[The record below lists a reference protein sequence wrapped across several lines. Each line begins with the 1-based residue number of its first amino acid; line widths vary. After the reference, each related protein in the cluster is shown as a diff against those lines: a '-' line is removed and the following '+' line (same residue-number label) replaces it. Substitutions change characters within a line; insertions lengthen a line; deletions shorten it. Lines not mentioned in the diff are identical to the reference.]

1 LSKIEDTQNILKS
14 IGLPPKQYNEG
25 SALTLLALSNI
36 KEEDSWVNA
45 EAVRLRIHDIIIFI
59 KENYGKSYAENSRE
73 TIRRQVIHQFE
84 QARVVDKNPDNPS
97 LATNSP
103 RSHYAL
109 TDAML
114 ILIRSY
120 GSSDW
125 VDNLETFKSN
135 HNALLEIYQKKRQM
149 EMIPV
154 HLPDDKELKL
164 SPGKHNLLQAKI
176 IEEFA
181 PRFASGSQLVYLGD
195 TANKMLYLDDNLL
208 NELNVPVT
216 EHDKLP
222 DVVLYERSKNRI
234 ILIEAVIS
242 HGPVSHKRHYELEQ
256 VLSSC
261 NANRIYVSAFLDFKE
276 FKRHI
281 EEIAWETEV
290 WLLEM
295 KDHMIHFNGDKF
307 L

>member
-1 LSKIEDTQNILKS
+1 MSKIEEAQNILKS

-36 KEEDSWVNA
+36 KKEDSWVNA
-45 EAVRLRIHDIIIFI
+45 EAVRLRIHDILIFI
-59 KENYGKSYAENSRE
+59 GENYDKSYAENSRE

-103 RSHYAL
+103 QTHYAL

-135 HNALLEIYQKKRQM
+135 HNALLEIYQRKRQI

-154 HLPDDKELKL
+154 HLPDGNELKL

-222 DVVLYERSKNRI
+222 DIVLYERSKNRI
-234 ILIEAVIS
+234 ILIEAVTS
-242 HGPVSHKRHYELEQ
+242 HGPVSPKRHYELEQ

-261 NANRIYVSAFLDFKE
+261 NPNKIYVSAFLDFKE

>member
-1 LSKIEDTQNILKS
+1 
-14 IGLPPKQYNEG
+14 
-25 SALTLLALSNI
+25 
-36 KEEDSWVNA
+36 
-45 EAVRLRIHDIIIFI
+45 
-59 KENYGKSYAENSRE
+59 
-73 TIRRQVIHQFE
+73 
-84 QARVVDKNPDNPS
+84 
-97 LATNSP
+97 
-103 RSHYAL
+103 
-109 TDAML
+109 
-114 ILIRSY
+114 
-120 GSSDW
+120 
-125 VDNLETFKSN
+125 
-135 HNALLEIYQKKRQM
+135 
-149 EMIPV
+149 
-154 HLPDDKELKL
+154 
-164 SPGKHNLLQAKI
+164 
-176 IEEFA
+176 
-181 PRFASGSQLVYLGD
+181 
-195 TANKMLYLDDNLL
+195 MLYLDDNLL

>member
-1 LSKIEDTQNILKS
+1 MSKIEDTQNILKS

-45 EAVRLRIHDIIIFI
+45 EAVRLRIHDILIFI

>member
-154 HLPDDKELKL
+154 
-164 SPGKHNLLQAKI
+164 SI
-176 IEEFA
+176 
-181 PRFASGSQLVYLGD
+181 
-195 TANKMLYLDDNLL
+195 
-208 NELNVPVT
+208 
-216 EHDKLP
+216 
-222 DVVLYERSKNRI
+222 
-234 ILIEAVIS
+234 
-242 HGPVSHKRHYELEQ
+242 
-256 VLSSC
+256 
-261 NANRIYVSAFLDFKE
+261 
-276 FKRHI
+276 
-281 EEIAWETEV
+281 
-290 WLLEM
+290 
-295 KDHMIHFNGDKF
+295 
-307 L
+307 